1 MDSLPIQHLGSRFPN
16 KCLCASGIVGDRE
29 GLRRKETEPRWGG
42 PRLVSFAPLC
52 EEGQETGK
60 VTDAGDQGAWTVVLP
75 QMAVIDKGVL
85 QDA

>member
-1 MDSLPIQHLGSRFPN
+1 MFFRPWRGTDRVVALEGPLDSLPIQHLGSRFPN

-42 PRLVSFAPLC
+42 PRLVSFAPRC

-60 VTDAGDQGAWTVVLP
+60 VTDAG
-75 QMAVIDKGVL
+75 
-85 QDA
+85 